1 MKSLKI
7 FIISAVMAFGGFSA
21 SAQNVAI
28 ADLQQDMDLLKREVG
43 QLRLEVEQARRENQ
57 ELANKI
63 RSLQGASVGNE
74 VVRAQMASVRSEVG
88 AQNESLKREII
99 AQVKKDMEAMAAQT
113 NAAMEKLAKAIGS
126 RPQASMPV
134 AFGSD
139 YPQSGITYVVQ
150 SGDTLAKIARK
161 NNSKIKWIQDAN
173 KIADPSRGLR
183 IGDKIFI
190 PQE

>member
-1 MKSLKI
+1 
-7 FIISAVMAFGGFSA
+7 
-21 SAQNVAI
+21 
-28 ADLQQDMDLLKREVG
+28 
-43 QLRLEVEQARRENQ
+43 
-57 ELANKI
+57 
-63 RSLQGASVGNE
+63 
-74 VVRAQMASVRSEVG
+74 
-88 AQNESLKREII
+88 
-99 AQVKKDMEAMAAQT
+99 
-113 NAAMEKLAKAIGS
+113 MEKLAKAIGS

>member
-1 MKSLKI
+1 
-7 FIISAVMAFGGFSA
+7 MAFGGFSA

-63 RSLQGASVGNE
+63 RSLQGATVGNE

-126 RPQASMPV
+126 QASMPV

>member
-1 MKSLKI
+1 
-7 FIISAVMAFGGFSA
+7 
-21 SAQNVAI
+21 
-28 ADLQQDMDLLKREVG
+28 
-43 QLRLEVEQARRENQ
+43 
-57 ELANKI
+57 
-63 RSLQGASVGNE
+63 
-74 VVRAQMASVRSEVG
+74 
-88 AQNESLKREII
+88 
-99 AQVKKDMEAMAAQT
+99 MEAMAAQT

>member
-1 MKSLKI
+1 
-7 FIISAVMAFGGFSA
+7 MAFGGFSA

-63 RSLQGASVGNE
+63 RSLQGATVGNE

-88 AQNESLKREII
+88 AQSESLKREII